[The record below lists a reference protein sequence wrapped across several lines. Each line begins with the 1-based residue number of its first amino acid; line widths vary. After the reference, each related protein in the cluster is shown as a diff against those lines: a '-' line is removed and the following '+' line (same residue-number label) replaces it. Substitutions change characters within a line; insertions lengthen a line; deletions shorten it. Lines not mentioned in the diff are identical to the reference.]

1 MKNLI
6 KGVVA
11 LLKVKSIISLAVVF
25 TTCYL
30 TIKGELDTAS
40 FMALTGAIITYYFK
54 KDDGKGEDE
63 IDRTN
68 EERVD

>member
-1 MKNLI
+1 MK
-6 KGVVA
+6 KGLLN

-30 TIKGELDTAS
+30 TIRGYLDTAS

-54 KDDGKGEDE
+54 KDDSKGEND
-63 IDRTN
+63 I
-68 EERVD
+68 

>member
-1 MKNLI
+1 MK
-6 KGVVA
+6 KGLLN

-25 TTCYL
+25 TTCFL

-54 KDDGKGEDE
+54 KDDKK
-63 IDRTN
+63 
-68 EERVD
+68 EENDI